1 MQVVVMSFQGRLL
14 TRVCRQLK
22 LQVQPCGKE
31 RIWVSVFVRDE
42 RWRRAGGGR
51 WQVEVDDGF
60 WS

>member
-1 MQVVVMSFQGRLL
+1 MQVGVTSFQGRSVE
-14 TRVCRQLK
+14 RACRQLK
-22 LQVQPCGKE
+22 LQVQPRGE
-31 RIWVSVFVRDE
+31 EMIWVSVFVRDG